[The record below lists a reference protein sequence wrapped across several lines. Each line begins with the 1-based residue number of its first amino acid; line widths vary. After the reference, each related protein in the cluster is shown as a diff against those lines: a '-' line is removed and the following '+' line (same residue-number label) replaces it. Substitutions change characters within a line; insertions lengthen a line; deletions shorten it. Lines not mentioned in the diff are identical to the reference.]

1 MPRVSD
7 SRERLIDTTARL
19 LWTQGFHATG
29 LNQILQESG
38 APKGSLYFHFPGG
51 KEQLSAEALRLS
63 GRRMTKKLEQI
74 FGGSDTPADALR
86 GSVTALAKELKK
98 SDFTR
103 GCPVATV
110 TLEAATESDALRTVC
125 SDFYDEW
132 RSIIA
137 RKLEASGRTA
147 TDAESLA
154 TLVLASIEG
163 GLMLARAQRNVRP
176 LLVLTEEIAKIL

>member
-1 MPRVSD
+1 
-7 SRERLIDTTARL
+7 
-19 LWTQGFHATG
+19 
-29 LNQILQESG
+29 
-38 APKGSLYFHFPGG
+38 
-51 KEQLSAEALRLS
+51 
-63 GRRMTKKLEQI
+63 
-74 FGGSDTPADALR
+74 
-86 GSVTALAKELKK
+86 LAKELKK

-132 RSIIA
+132 RGIIA
-137 RKLEASGRTA
+137 RKLEASGRRA

-176 LLVLTEEIAKIL
+176 LLVLTEEITKIL